1 MLSTHTPHDAGTR
14 GEPTGK
20 FPSDSITVMN
30 ELVLPNDTNVL
41 NNLMGG
47 KLLHWMDIC
56 AAITAQKHS
65 SRTVVTASVDN
76 VSFRRGIRLGNLV
89 TLTAR
94 VTRAF
99 HTSMEVHL
107 EVWAEN
113 IPARERF
120 PCNEAY
126 FTFVAVD
133 HSGHPIQV
141 PELLPQTAEERS
153 YYDEALKRRQ
163 LRLVLAGRMKPSEAA
178 ELKTMFD

>member
-1 MLSTHTPHDAGTR
+1 MPSGL
-14 GEPTGK
+14 TGK
-20 FPSDSITVMN
+20 NASDSITVMN

-47 KLLHWMDIC
+47 RLLHWMDIC

-99 HTSMEVHL
+99 NTSMEVHL

-141 PELLPQTAEERS
+141 PELIPQSEVEKTHF
-153 YYDEALKRRQ
+153 DEALRRRQ
-163 LRLVLAGRMKPSEAA
+163 LRLVLAGRLKPSEAN
-178 ELKTMFD
+178 ELKTLFL